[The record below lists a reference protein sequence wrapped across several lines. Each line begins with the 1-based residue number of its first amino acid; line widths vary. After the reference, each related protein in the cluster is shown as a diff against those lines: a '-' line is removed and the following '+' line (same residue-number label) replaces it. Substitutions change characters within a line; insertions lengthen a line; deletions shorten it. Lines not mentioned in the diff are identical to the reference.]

1 MPIHLLIDWENK
13 QPTAAELEQVRGG
26 RYRLWIMHGPQQVKL
41 GMDQSA
47 AMQPLGNHVRYVQ
60 SPKAG
65 KNALDLL
72 IAFCVGEASAHDKQ
86 KESAG
91 CYIII
96 SGDKGFDALLGY
108 LEGRDIWARRA
119 ESLTDALKVASEYSV
134 SVQPK
139 AEEKPALT
147 AAAQRVVEDLRPLAA
162 EKRPTT
168 LRRLT
173 NHVATLLGK
182 ERTEQEVVRVLE
194 ELKRAGIVT
203 VNGTKAEYKLK

>member
-1 MPIHLLIDWENK
+1 
-13 QPTAAELEQVRGG
+13 
-26 RYRLWIMHGPQQVKL
+26 
-41 GMDQSA
+41 
-47 AMQPLGNHVRYVQ
+47 
-60 SPKAG
+60 
-65 KNALDLL
+65 
-72 IAFCVGEASAHDKQ
+72 
-86 KESAG
+86 
-91 CYIII
+91 
-96 SGDKGFDALLGY
+96 
-108 LEGRDIWARRA
+108 
-119 ESLTDALKVASEYSV
+119 LTDALKVASEYSV